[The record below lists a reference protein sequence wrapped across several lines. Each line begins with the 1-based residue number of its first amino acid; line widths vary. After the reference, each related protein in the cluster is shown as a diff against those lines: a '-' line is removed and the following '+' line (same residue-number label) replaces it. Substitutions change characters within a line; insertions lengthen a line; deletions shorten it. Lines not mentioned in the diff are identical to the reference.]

1 MKPVAPMTRTRTPD
15 SMPFVSL
22 FQEVRSAAR
31 SIARTAGERAYAKA
45 PPNLQEA
52 VEKIRRRYENG
63 RIDARKALE
72 DLSELEER
80 ALKVVAQFVLFPW
93 ATAGAI
99 RELYGRMRELEGA
112 VEKRD
117 RTIRLLEDR
126 IRELERGGPPRS

>member
-1 MKPVAPMTRTRTPD
+1 
-15 SMPFVSL
+15 MPFVSL

-31 SIARTAGERAYAKA
+31 SIAKLAGEQAYAKA
-45 PPNLQEA
+45 PPNVQEA
-52 VEKIRRRYENG
+52 VERIKRRYETG
-63 RIDARKALE
+63 RIDAQKALE
-72 DLSELEER
+72 ELAEFEER

-112 VEKRD
+112 LDKRD

-126 IRELERGGPPRS
+126 IRELERGSPHKS